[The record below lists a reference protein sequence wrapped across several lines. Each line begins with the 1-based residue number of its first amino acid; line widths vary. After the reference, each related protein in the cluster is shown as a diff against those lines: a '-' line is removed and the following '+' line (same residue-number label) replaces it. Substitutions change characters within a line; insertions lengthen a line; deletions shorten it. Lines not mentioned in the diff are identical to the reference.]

1 MRHVRLHGFAAP
13 FVANLECGLQVA
25 AGFVVSLEAG
35 KLTSQHRGSGMAQA
49 LRQFGSSTFSSLR
62 VRNYRLYYI
71 GQIISTSGTWM
82 QSIAQAWLVLNLT
95 HSGTMLGLVTA
106 LQYLPILILGP
117 WGGLLADRFPKRK
130 LLILTQTT
138 FGLL

>member
-49 LRQFGSSTFSSLR
+49 LRQIGQSTFSSLR

-71 GQIISTSGTWM
+71 GQIISTSGTFM
-82 QSIAQAWLVLNLT
+82 QSLAQAWLVLKLT
-95 HSGTMLGLVTA
+95 NSGTALGLVSA
-106 LQYLPILILGP
+106 LQFMPVLFLSPV
-117 WGGLLADRFPKRK
+117 GGVIA
-130 LLILTQTT
+130 
-138 FGLL
+138 